1 MVSRLSIMT
10 GDFDKYDD
18 VVGETIYVGKSYFHA
33 DDADIDSDAI
43 DFFGFP
49 IENTSHQCSS
59 SSIPNFN
66 CPDNKP
72 MHWVILRWMK
82 IIMMEIAR
90 SYYAKPLFLMIA
102 PLLFGIIIGF
112 WFGRRW
118 YSEQKIEKKH
128 HQVALLRSEWISI
141 IWFRL
146 GAVASSWF
154 LEDISQPTCVDESL
168 PLSYSTATTVKETVS
183 SNINDMSNSNN
194 CANKD
199 NVDSVSICRI
209 SNNNK
214 DVSSNL
220 EIREIKTRT
229 YLKSD
234 DGTVRESGVPVDR
247 VPRHIAVIMD
257 GNRRYGKQKYGN
269 ATKGHWDGSSKLVEF
284 AKWCLAER
292 ITVLTVFAFST
303 ENWKRKPAE
312 VASLMQIFAKYCDE
326 LRLEAIKRNIKIM
339 TLSTDYERIPVHVR
353 IGIKRMVEETQ
364 YCDGMVLNICLS
376 YGSRDEIVGATKSV
390 VEDVL
395 QKNLDP
401 KSINEEI
408 IGQRL
413 LTHNCGGD
421 PDVMIRTS
429 GEVRISN
436 FLLWQLAYTELF
448 FIDKPW
454 PAVNKA
460 DLLQVIRAYA
470 KGRNRRYGQ

>member
-1 MVSRLSIMT
+1 MM
-10 GDFDKYDD
+10 GDIDEYND
-18 VVGETIYVGKSYFHA
+18 VLDETMYVGTSNFYA

-43 DFFGFP
+43 DFFGLP

-72 MHWVILRWMK
+72 MYWLILRWIK
-82 IIMMEIAR
+82 IMLLEIAR
-90 SYYAKPLFLMIA
+90 SYHAKPLLLVIA

-112 WFGRRW
+112 LLGRRW
-118 YSEQKIEKKH
+118 YSEQKIVKKP
-128 HQVALLRSEWISI
+128 HQVTLTKSEWFSI

-168 PLSYSTATTVKETVS
+168 PSSYSTAQEVDS
-183 SNINDMSNSNN
+183 SNIDDLSNSND

-199 NVDSVSICRI
+199 DVDSISICRI
-209 SNNNK
+209 DNNNK

-220 EIREIKTRT
+220 EIREAKTRT

-234 DGTVRESGVPVDR
+234 EGTVRESGVPVDR
-247 VPRHIAVIMD
+247 VPRHVAVIMD
-257 GNRRYGKQKYGN
+257 GNRRYGNQKYGN
-269 ATKGHWDGSSKLVEF
+269 AIKGHWDGSSKLVEF

-292 ITVLTVFAFST
+292 ITVLTVFAFSS

-339 TLSTDYERIPVHVR
+339 TLSTDYERIPAHVR

-364 YCDGMVLNICLS
+364 YCDGMILNICLS

-390 VEDVL
+390 IEDVL

-421 PDVMIRTS
+421 PDVLIRTS

-448 FIDKPW
+448 FIEKPW
-454 PAVNKA
+454 PAVDKA
-460 DLLQVIRAYA
+460 DLLQVIRDYA
-470 KGRNRRYGQ
+470 KGRNRRYGK